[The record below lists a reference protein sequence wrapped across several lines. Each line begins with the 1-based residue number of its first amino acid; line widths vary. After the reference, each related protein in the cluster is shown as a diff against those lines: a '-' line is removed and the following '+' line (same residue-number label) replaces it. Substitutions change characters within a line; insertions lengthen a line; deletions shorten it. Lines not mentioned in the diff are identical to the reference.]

1 MTSIT
6 MADKEASRESQMEP
20 KLGEASLLTAST
32 TGGGLS
38 ERLGM
43 QVSGLYLA
51 LYVHYGF
58 FTFLPLWLKATGASA
73 EEIGVLLAIPMI
85 LRLLTVAPFAA
96 FVGRRGWVRNAI
108 AYTSLSSAAI
118 VLLLLGEPDHAGR
131 IVIVILFSIVWDQI
145 PVLADAYAVMAVRS
159 QSLDFGRLRVWGS
172 IAVVLS
178 NAAAGWAIA
187 VVGIKMLPLMIA
199 LLLLAPAGVA
209 LLLPGDRRLTG
220 RDDAA
225 AGRWSD
231 LIGDR
236 GLILAMGAASL
247 IMGSHGVLT
256 SFGAIQ
262 WQAQGIATTAIG
274 LLQALAVA
282 AEIGAFWFGAKLL
295 GGRDPRWLIVAG
307 AVAGALRWAI
317 MATSP
322 GMPVLVFGQLLN
334 GITATGTI
342 LGIML
347 VIAQRVPTHLSA
359 TAQGMNAVLLG
370 VVLAAVTAGSGL
382 LWSYGLAIAYLAMS
396 GLALFGA
403 LCAWPR
409 AGRSFG
415 ETLSV
420 SGAKYDA

>member
-1 MTSIT
+1 MDPN
-6 MADKEASRESQMEP
+6 MERAPRGMESAE
-20 KLGEASLLTAST
+20 GSAVV
-32 TGGGLS
+32 G
-38 ERLGM
+38 RLGAR
-43 QVSGLYLA
+43 VSGLYLA
-51 LYVHYGF
+51 LYIHYGF

-73 EEIGVLLAIPMI
+73 AEIGVLLAIPMI

-108 AYTSLSSAAI
+108 AYTSLASAAI
-118 VLLLLGEPDHAGR
+118 ILLLLGEPAHAGR
-131 IVIVILFSIVWDQI
+131 VAIVIFFSIVWDQI
-145 PVLADAYAVMAVRS
+145 PVLADAYAVMSVRS

-178 NAAAGWAIA
+178 NAAAGWAIGIA
-187 VVGIKMLPLMIA
+187 GIKMLPIMIA
-199 LLLLAPAGVA
+199 VLLIAPAA
-209 LLLPGDRRLTG
+209 ITILLPSDRRLTG
-220 RDDAA
+220 GDGAA

-236 GLILAMGAASL
+236 GLILAMVAASL

-262 WQAQGIATTAIG
+262 WHAQGISTTAIG
-274 LLQALAVA
+274 LLQAFAVA
-282 AEIGAFWFGAKLL
+282 AEIGAFWFGAKIL
-295 GGRDPRWLIVAG
+295 GARDPRWLIVAG
-307 AVAGALRWAI
+307 AIAAALRWAV

-322 GMPVLVFGQLLN
+322 GLPVLVFGQLLN

-382 LWSYGLAIAYLAMS
+382 LWSYGLAVAYLAMS
-396 GLALFGA
+396 VLALFGA

-409 AGRSFG
+409 VGRTAAA
-415 ETLSV
+415 TLSP
-420 SGAKYDA
+420 SGVET